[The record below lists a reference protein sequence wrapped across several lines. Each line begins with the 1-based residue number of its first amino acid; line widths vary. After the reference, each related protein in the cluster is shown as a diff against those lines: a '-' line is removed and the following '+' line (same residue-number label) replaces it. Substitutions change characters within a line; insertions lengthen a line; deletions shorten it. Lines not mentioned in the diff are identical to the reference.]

1 MDRKPPC
8 YRVFIFPH
16 QFLRSGK
23 NAIAFQTPLIIGTE
37 RNLHFLPSPHKNLR
51 FFCTI
56 DFSSSHYL
64 RSLKGG
70 VVLRSEFEK
79 VTITEISVSKNH
91 KKRQWHFRDL
101 NSKSSHYRN
110 LSVSKNHKFWCG
122 SGKIIDFTQFPL
134 FAKFE
139 RQWHFR
145 DLNSKSS
152 HYRNLI
158 V

>member
-1 MDRKPPC
+1 MLLRIYFSSPVFEIRQKCHCLSNSINNRNWKKP
-8 YRVFIFPH
+8 
-16 QFLRSGK
+16 
-23 NAIAFQTPLIIGTE
+23 T
-37 RNLHFLPSPHKNLR
+37 FLPSPQFVVFLYDR
-51 FFCTI
+51 FLQFPLPT
-56 DFSSSHYL
+56 
-64 RSLKGG
+64 K
-70 VVLRSEFEK
+70 FERRCRFEIRIRK
-79 VTITEISVSKNH
+79 VTITEIWAYQKIT
-91 KKRQWHFRDL
+91 KRQWHFRDL

-110 LSVSKNHKFWCG
+110 LSVSKKHKFWCG